1 VAQERA
7 DLNVEIVQDARAT
20 LGECPIWDQ
29 RTERL
34 HWVDIRAGLVH
45 RFSPSDGSDL
55 VFDVGQSVGS
65 VGLGADGGLVVGL
78 RDGFG
83 LIPSNSERV
92 AAMIEV
98 EKQLT
103 GNRMNDGRCDAA
115 GRFWAGTIASA
126 WEQEPGAGALY
137 RLEQSSGAFAATQV
151 LADLTVANG
160 MDWSPDQRRMYFIDS
175 PTRRVDVFDFDLDS
189 GTIRNRRPFV
199 EIPVGEGMPDGL
211 VVDAE
216 GCVWVAL
223 IGGGRLR
230 RFSPRA
236 RVDMEIELPVTLVT
250 SATFGGGD
258 LAQLYITTA
267 KHRLTD
273 AELVQQTH
281 AGSVFCCTPGPTGS
295 APHYFSGV

>member
-1 VAQERA
+1 
-7 DLNVEIVQDARAT
+7 LSVELVQDARAT
-20 LGECPIWDQ
+20 LGECPVWDQ
-29 RTERL
+29 RTARL

-55 VFDVGQSVGS
+55 VIDVGQSVGS
-65 VGLGADGGLVVGL
+65 VGLGADGGLVVAL

-83 LIPSNSERV
+83 LIPTNSDRID
-92 AAMIEV
+92 AIIEV
-98 EKQLT
+98 EKPLI

-137 RLEQSSGAFAATQV
+137 RLEQVGESFGATQV
-151 LADLTVANG
+151 LTDLTVANG
-160 MDWSPDQRRMYFIDS
+160 IDWSPDERRMYFIDS
-175 PTRRVDVFDFDLDS
+175 PTQRIDVFDFDVDS
-189 GTIRNRRPFV
+189 GTIRNRRPFA
-199 EIPVGEGMPDGL
+199 EIPMGEGMPDGL

-230 RFSPRA
+230 RFSPLA
-236 RVDMEIELPVTLVT
+236 RFDLDIELPVTLVT

-258 LAQLYITTA
+258 LTELYITTA

-273 AELVQQTH
+273 DERGRQTH
-281 AGSVFCCTPGPTGS
+281 AGSVFGCRPGPSGKP
-295 APHYFSGV
+295 PHYFSGV

>member
-1 VAQERA
+1 
-7 DLNVEIVQDARAT
+7 LNVEVVQDARAT
-20 LGECPIWDQ
+20 LGECPVWDQ

-45 RFSPSDGSDL
+45 RISPSDGSDL
-55 VFDVGQSVGS
+55 VFDVGQPVGS
-65 VGLGADGGLVVGL
+65 VGLGAAGGLVVAL

-83 LIPSNSERV
+83 LIPSNSDSVE
-92 AAMIEV
+92 AMIEV
-98 EKQLT
+98 EKPLT

-137 RLEQSSGAFAATQV
+137 RLEQAGDTFGTTQV
-151 LADLTVANG
+151 LTDLTVSNG
-160 MDWSPDQRRMYFIDS
+160 IDWSPDERHMYFIDS
-175 PTRRVDVFDFDLDS
+175 ATQRVDVFDFDLDS
-189 GTIRNRRPFV
+189 GTIRNRRPFA
-199 EIPVGEGMPDGL
+199 EIPVEEGMPDGL

-230 RFSPRA
+230 RFSPLA
-236 RVDMEIELPVTLVT
+236 RIDLEIELPVTLVT
-250 SATFGGGD
+250 SATFGGDGLTD
-258 LAQLYITTA
+258 LYITTA

-273 AELVQQTH
+273 EERDRQTH
-281 AGSVFCCTPGPTGS
+281 AGSVFCCTPGPTGK
-295 APHYFSGV
+295 PQHYFSGV